1 MKKVLISLLLLAF
14 VHVSYA
20 GHHEQGE
27 GLTLEKRQADAEMT
41 MTSVTLGDTETII
54 NATGKTG
61 EYGTVYVTY
70 RLTYNADRVSGFVS
84 GVGRGAIDSDT
95 VVGGATRGVWTRTG
109 SIVQIRQVVQISD
122 GSQNLDVI
130 DIDMLKDTFI
140 IKAYTLK

>member
-1 MKKVLISLLLLAF
+1 MKKVLISLLSLAF
-14 VHVSYA
+14 VQVSYV

-27 GLTLEKRQADAEMT
+27 GWTLEKHQADAEMT
-41 MTSVTLGDTETII
+41 MTSLTLGDTETII
-54 NATGKTG
+54 NATGKMG
-61 EYGTVYVTY
+61 EYGTVYVSY

-95 VVGGATRGVWTRTG
+95 VLGGAFRGVWTRTG

>member
-1 MKKVLISLLLLAF
+1 MKSESYRIKKLASPLF
-14 VHVSYA
+14 DLQIANYA
-20 GHHEQGE
+20 F
-27 GLTLEKRQADAEMT
+27 
-41 MTSVTLGDTETII
+41 
-54 NATGKTG
+54 
-61 EYGTVYVTY
+61 

-95 VVGGATRGVWTRTG
+95 VLGGAFRGVWTRTG

-130 DIDMLKDTFI
+130 DIDILKDTFI